1 MRLRDSGQSQFRHF
15 RQHKHHAEGYEGPR
29 EAVLM
34 LAYPSLTL
42 PEAVKSGILAMFHA
56 AGADSVIAAMS
67 PRLRPIENL
76 HLPTVA

>member
-1 MRLRDSGQSQFRHF
+1 MRLRDTGQSQFCHF

-29 EAVLM
+29 EAM

-56 AGADSVIAAMS
+56 GADLVIAAMS
-67 PRLRPIENL
+67 PRLRPIERRQ
-76 HLPTVA
+76 